1 MRHEQSISRR
11 NALKLIGA
19 SSVAGLAG
27 CLDRFGNGS
36 DEETAASGYPAADD
50 GAEVWGKILN
60 DHADGGDRYD
70 PDVDGDVLFDPD
82 TVPDTGDGADIDWQ
96 QFADED
102 ITLTFGMGLHP
113 YSTVT
118 QPVIPAFEEL
128 TGIEVEYEIFP
139 EDQYWLEARDDL
151 QNRREYDGMMTGLW
165 QAGEFHANGWV
176 RDLNEFIEDDDLTD
190 RDWLAMD
197 DFLDDTIELMS
208 FPGPDGEAQLTGFPN
223 GIEAYGAVGCDVP
236 TFEAIDDI
244 ADDPGEEISTFEDL
258 ERTAEIIH
266 DSDVVTQYDDA
277 PRAGITSRTST
288 TTLSSAN
295 WATMF
300 KTHGGNWIDRDRREA
315 ALADPGGGVESLELF
330 GRLMRDNGPEDP
342 GQKNWYRANNALAAG
357 ETAMIYTTPSTS
369 GAITEEQIERTHWI
383 PPLPAPDGSDPE
395 VATWV
400 WATGI
405 SQYSDNPEAA
415 WLFIQWANS
424 RLGNYMLSARQ
435 WEGHGPRAGTAR
447 LNYLDEVVGIDES
460 HPGITRSFLDAH
472 IEGMNNVPTDPPA
485 IPVDTPQ
492 NMPIMTEA
500 AVAMNSVV
508 RGVNDAKTA
517 LNDAA
522 PAITEYAQEIPD
534 RYVQ

>member
-1 MRHEQSISRR
+1 M
-11 NALKLIGA
+11 KLLGA
-19 SSVAGLAG
+19 SSVTGLAG
-27 CLDRFGNGS
+27 CLDTVTNRAGGNG
-36 DEETAASGYPAADD
+36 DEDTGSGYPPADE

-70 PDVDGDVLFDPD
+70 PDADGEVLYDPGN
-82 TVPDTGDGADIDWQ
+82 VPYDNAGADIDWQ
-96 QFADED
+96 QFADDD

-128 TGIEVEYEIFP
+128 TGIDVEYEIFP
-139 EDQYWLEARDDL
+139 EDRYWLEARDDL

-165 QAGEFHANGWV
+165 QAAEFHANGWV
-176 RDLNEFIEDDDLTD
+176 RDLTEFIENDDLTD

-208 FPGPDGEAQLTGFPN
+208 FPDADGRPELTGFPN

-236 TFEAIDDI
+236 TFEAVDDV
-244 ADDPGEEISTFEDL
+244 ADDPADEIATFSDL
-258 ERTAEIIH
+258 ERAAKRIH
-266 DSDVVTQYDDA
+266 ESEQTSQYDDE

-300 KTHGGNWIDRDRREA
+300 KTHGGNWIDREQKEA
-315 ALADPGGGVESLELF
+315 TLADPDSGGVESLELF
-330 GRLMRDNGPEDP
+330 GRLMRDYGPENP
-342 GQKNWYRANNALAAG
+342 GQKNWYRANNALSAG
-357 ETAMIYTTPSTS
+357 ETAMVYTTPSTS

-383 PPLPAPDGSDPE
+383 PPLPAPDGGDPE

-405 SQYSDNPEAA
+405 SQYSENPEAA

-435 WEGHGPRAGTAR
+435 WQGHGPRAGTAR
-447 LNYLDEVVGIDES
+447 LNYLNDTVGLDET
-460 HPGITRSFLDAH
+460 HPGITQSFLDAH
-472 IEGMNNVPTDPPA
+472 IEGMSKVPTDPPA

-500 AVAMNSVV
+500 AVAMNNVV
-508 RGVNDAKTA
+508 RGVKEPTA
-517 LNDAA
+517 ALEEAA
-522 PAITEYAQEIPD
+522 PTITEYAKQIPD
-534 RYVQ
+534 LYLD